1 MTRLDAVLARE
12 LAFVSV
18 YILGSTTMTDRQ
30 IIVPD
35 SMKLLCER
43 AGHAP
48 AVKVG
53 YRVGNFQNSVPVR
66 LITDFELCFARHF
79 HCLR

>member
-1 MTRLDAVLARE
+1 MTRVDAALARE

-35 SMKLLCER
+35 GMRLLCEH
-43 AGHAP
+43 AGYAP

-53 YRVGNFQNSVPVR
+53 YRSASS
-66 LITDFELCFARHF
+66 L
-79 HCLR
+79 